1 MSRWSAGRFDK
12 QLTVV
17 IVANCHGT
25 GSTERTSTIHAFRQ
39 LFLSGPLAQLTGQI
53 HLISANSWLLILSC
67 QTCMSPECFVSFFKP
82 CWNERGVQSRTL
94 PANLDFIL
102 RDLQFLSRLLE
113 NPNFCL
119 ERIKFI
125 FGFWLTYSIDLL
137 V

>member
-1 MSRWSAGRFDK
+1 MRLKVNEQMIGWQVRRAADSGHCC
-12 QLTVV
+12 QLSWHRVNREDIDHTLLDSYF
-17 IVANCHGT
+17 C
-25 GSTERTSTIHAFRQ
+25 
-39 LFLSGPLAQLTGQI
+39 PLAQLTGQI

-82 CWNERGVQSRTL
+82 SWNERGVQSRTL

-102 RDLQFLSRLLE
+102 RNLQFLSGLLD

-125 FGFWLTYSIDLL
+125 FGF
-137 V
+137 